1 MKKTYSLSEIDEV
14 AKELLPQ
21 INSNIVLLN
30 GEMGAGKTTM
40 IKALC
45 KALKC
50 PDVVSSPTFSLINE
64 YRTVDHKP
72 LYHFDCYRIE
82 NEEEAYDFGAEEYL
96 YSGHLCLIEWSDKFE
111 EILPN
116 DRIEI
121 SFQIKSKF
129 SRSVKITLRG
139 KFKNQKY

>member
-14 AKELLPQ
+14 ANELLPQ

-30 GEMGAGKTTM
+30 GEIGAGKTTM

-96 YSGHLCLIEWSDKFE
+96 YSGHLCMIEWSE
-111 EILPN
+111 NIQSLLPEN
-116 DRIEI
+116 CSLVTLEKVDSTTR
-121 SFQIKSKF
+121 
-129 SRSVKITLRG
+129 KITLT
-139 KFKNQKY
+139 

>member
-96 YSGHLCLIEWSDKFE
+96 YSGHLCLIEWSE
-111 EILPN
+111 NIQSLLPEN
-116 DRIEI
+116 CSLVTLEKVDSTTR
-121 SFQIKSKF
+121 
-129 SRSVKITLRG
+129 KITLT
-139 KFKNQKY
+139 

>member
-1 MKKTYSLSEIDEV
+1 MEKTYSLSEIETV
-14 AKELLPQ
+14 ATNLLPHLTSKV
-21 INSNIVLLN
+21 ILVN

-45 KALKC
+45 KALNS

-64 YRTVDHKP
+64 YRTANNKP

-96 YSGHLCLIEWSDKFE
+96 HSGHLCFIEWSENIASLLPE
-111 EILPN
+111 ESNALM
-116 DRIEI
+116 IEKI
-121 SFQIKSKF
+121 DATT
-129 SRSVKITLRG
+129 RKITLL
-139 KFKNQKY
+139 

>member
-14 AKELLPQ
+14 ANELLAQ
-21 INSNIVLLN
+21 IDCNIVLLN

-50 PDVVSSPTFSLINE
+50 SDVVSSPTFSLINE

-96 YSGHLCLIEWSDKFE
+96 YSGHLCLIEWSE
-111 EILPN
+111 NIQSLLPENCSLVILEKI
-116 DRIEI
+116 DSTTR
-121 SFQIKSKF
+121 
-129 SRSVKITLRG
+129 KITLT
-139 KFKNQKY
+139 

>member
-14 AKELLPQ
+14 ANELLPQ

-96 YSGHLCLIEWSDKFE
+96 YSGHLCMIEWSE
-111 EILPN
+111 NIQSLLPEN
-116 DRIEI
+116 CSLVTLEKVDSTTR
-121 SFQIKSKF
+121 
-129 SRSVKITLRG
+129 KITLT
-139 KFKNQKY
+139 

>member
-1 MKKTYSLSEIDEV
+1 LKKTYSLSEIDEV

-30 GEMGAGKTTM
+30 GEIGAGKTTM

-96 YSGHLCLIEWSDKFE
+96 YSGHLCLIEWSE
-111 EILPN
+111 NIQSLLPEN
-116 DRIEI
+116 CSLVTLEKVDSTTR
-121 SFQIKSKF
+121 
-129 SRSVKITLRG
+129 KITLI
-139 KFKNQKY
+139 

>member
-96 YSGHLCLIEWSDKFE
+96 YSGHLCLIEWSE
-111 EILPN
+111 NIQSLLPEN
-116 DRIEI
+116 CSLVTLEKVD
-121 SFQIKSKF
+121 ST
-129 SRSVKITLRG
+129 SRKITLT
-139 KFKNQKY
+139 

>member
-14 AKELLPQ
+14 ANELLPQ

-50 PDVVSSPTFSLINE
+50 SDVVSSPTFSLINE

-96 YSGHLCLIEWSDKFE
+96 YSGHLCLIEWSE
-111 EILPN
+111 NIQSLLPEN
-116 DRIEI
+116 CSLVTLEKVDSTTR
-121 SFQIKSKF
+121 
-129 SRSVKITLRG
+129 KITLT
-139 KFKNQKY
+139 

>member
-14 AKELLPQ
+14 ANELLPQ

-72 LYHFDCYRIE
+72 LYHFDCYRII
-82 NEEEAYDFGAEEYL
+82 NEEEAYDIGAEEYL
-96 YSGHLCLIEWSDKFE
+96 YSGHLCLIEWSE
-111 EILPN
+111 NIQSLLPEN
-116 DRIEI
+116 CSLVTLEKVDSTTR
-121 SFQIKSKF
+121 
-129 SRSVKITLRG
+129 KITLI
-139 KFKNQKY
+139 

>member
-64 YRTVDHKP
+64 YRTVDHKQ

-96 YSGHLCLIEWSDKFE
+96 YSGHLCLIEWSE
-111 EILPN
+111 NIQSLLPEN
-116 DRIEI
+116 CSLVTLEKVDSTTR
-121 SFQIKSKF
+121 
-129 SRSVKITLRG
+129 KITLI
-139 KFKNQKY
+139 

>member
-14 AKELLPQ
+14 ANKLLPQ

-64 YRTVDHKP
+64 YRTDDHKP

-96 YSGHLCLIEWSDKFE
+96 YSGHLCLIEWSE
-111 EILPN
+111 NIQSLLPEN
-116 DRIEI
+116 CSLVTLEKVDSTTR
-121 SFQIKSKF
+121 
-129 SRSVKITLRG
+129 KITLT
-139 KFKNQKY
+139 

>member
-1 MKKTYSLSEIDEV
+1 MEKTYSLFEIDAV

-21 INSNIVLLN
+21 INSNVVLLN
-30 GEMGAGKTTM
+30 GEMGAGKTTL
-40 IKALC
+40 IKAIC

-64 YRTVDHKP
+64 YRTFDDQP

-96 YSGHLCLIEWSDKFE
+96 YSGNLCLIEWSE
-111 EILPN
+111 NIHSLLPEN
-116 DRIEI
+116 CATVTLEKIDSTNR
-121 SFQIKSKF
+121 
-129 SRSVKITLRG
+129 KITLT
-139 KFKNQKY
+139 

>member
-14 AKELLPQ
+14 AIELLPQ

-30 GEMGAGKTTM
+30 GEMGAGKTTL

-82 NEEEAYDFGAEEYL
+82 NEEDAYDFGAEEYL
-96 YSGHLCLIEWSDKFE
+96 YSGHLCLIEWSE
-111 EILPN
+111 NIQSLLPEN
-116 DRIEI
+116 C
-121 SFQIKSKF
+121 S
-129 SRSVKITLRG
+129 SVTLEKVDSTTRKITLT
-139 KFKNQKY
+139 

>member
-14 AKELLPQ
+14 ANELLTQ

-96 YSGHLCLIEWSDKFE
+96 YSGHLCLIEWSE
-111 EILPN
+111 NIQSLLPEN
-116 DRIEI
+116 CSLVTLEKVDSTTR
-121 SFQIKSKF
+121 
-129 SRSVKITLRG
+129 KITLT
-139 KFKNQKY
+139 

>member
-14 AKELLPQ
+14 ANELLPQ

-96 YSGHLCLIEWSDKFE
+96 YSGHLCLIEWSE
-111 EILPN
+111 NIQSLLPEN
-116 DRIEI
+116 CSLVTLEKVDSTTR
-121 SFQIKSKF
+121 
-129 SRSVKITLRG
+129 KITLI
-139 KFKNQKY
+139 

>member
-1 MKKTYSLSEIDEV
+1 LKKTYSLSEIDEV
-14 AKELLPQ
+14 ANELLAE
-21 INSNIVLLN
+21 IDCNIVLLN

-50 PDVVSSPTFSLINE
+50 SDVVSSPTFSLINE

-96 YSGHLCLIEWSDKFE
+96 YSGHLCLIEWSE
-111 EILPN
+111 NIQSLLPENCSLVILEKI
-116 DRIEI
+116 DSTTR
-121 SFQIKSKF
+121 
-129 SRSVKITLRG
+129 KITLT
-139 KFKNQKY
+139 